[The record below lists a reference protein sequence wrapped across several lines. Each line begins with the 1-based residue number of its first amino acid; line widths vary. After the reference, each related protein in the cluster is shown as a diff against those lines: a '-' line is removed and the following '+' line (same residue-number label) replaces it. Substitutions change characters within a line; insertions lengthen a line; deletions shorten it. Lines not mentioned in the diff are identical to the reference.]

1 MFQKIKPGCGAE
13 HRVGAVRALGVL
25 GPAAGDALPELLDA
39 LSEANSQAS
48 WVAAQNICA
57 LGPKAID
64 AVMTLVTN
72 PNSTLRHNAIYSLGE
87 ARTNAL
93 PATASLLRATMDA
106 NHNVRGSAFY
116 SLRRIG

>member
-1 MFQKIKPGCGAE
+1 
-13 HRVGAVRALGVL
+13 
-25 GPAAGDALPELLDA
+25 
-39 LSEANSQAS
+39 
-48 WVAAQNICA
+48 
-57 LGPKAID
+57 
-64 AVMTLVTN
+64 MTLVTN